1 MISVTPDRR
10 RPLLLY
16 TDAAFQSKQRYAQ
29 QDEQCAFTQWQK
41 LRGGLGAVL
50 FDPEDGSVR
59 YASARP
65 PWRLLLR
72 FFQPNLKTYIAQLET
87 LAAVCAYYTWPDVFR
102 GRRVNHFIDNTVALS
117 VLIHGY
123 ASKSD
128 LALLSNAFHLQL
140 AGLRTTAYLEYVP
153 SKANI
158 ADLPSREGFYELHA
172 ELDGL
177 SVLDDDAHQLLI
189 PDVAES
195 NQPLATWIRRN
206 TLASTQDARD

>member
-1 MISVTPDRR
+1 M
-10 RPLLLY
+10 L
-16 TDAAFQSKQRYAQ
+16 
-29 QDEQCAFTQWQK
+29 
-41 LRGGLGAVL
+41 AV
-50 FDPEDGSVR
+50 
-59 YASARP
+59 
-65 PWRLLLR
+65 
-72 FFQPNLKTYIAQLET
+72 
-87 LAAVCAYYTWPDVFR
+87 YTWPDVFR
-102 GRRVNHFIDNTVALS
+102 GRQVNHFIDNTVALS

-140 AGLRTTAYLEYVP
+140 AGLSTTAYLEYVP

-189 PDVAES
+189 PDVAEW
-195 NQPLATWIRRN
+195 NLPLATWIRRY
-206 TLASTQDARD
+206 TGASTQDARE